1 MAFTTQNS
9 GNERAG
15 GVGQAC
21 TPGGEAAALS
31 CGAAKK
37 DSRECDGLLNLGI
50 RVNQRF
56 IQLLCASGDLFFDW
70 NWIVLSDVDLDL

>member
-1 MAFTTQNS
+1 
-9 GNERAG
+9 
-15 GVGQAC
+15 
-21 TPGGEAAALS
+21 LS

-50 RVNQRF
+50 RVHQRF

-70 NWIVLSDVDLDL
+70 NWIVLGDVDLDL